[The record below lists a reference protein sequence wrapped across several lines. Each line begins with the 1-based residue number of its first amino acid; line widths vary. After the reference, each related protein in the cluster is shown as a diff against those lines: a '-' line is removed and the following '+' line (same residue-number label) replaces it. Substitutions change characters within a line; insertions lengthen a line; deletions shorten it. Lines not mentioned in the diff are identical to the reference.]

1 MTMTNPRPRWWI
13 RYSKECGR
21 KERRS
26 ATDQDRRD
34 LISDRRTRVTPTS
47 FEHLRDRSGSRSV
60 DHGRPPMPTPTMS
73 ATAMAAADPV
83 SISQKNGNTHA
94 ASKVAPGNY
103 RLRWVRSTSPS
114 SAFAAATAATSAFAD
129 RSRKTGASPTR
140 RPYEGHDRKE
150 QATAPRTAPP
160 VPGQKRPVRHRC
172 RFCQEGADAQ
182 NGAARHTHM
191 DEGAGPPALTSPCAL
206 GDCPPAA
213 RP

>member
-150 QATAPRTAPP
+150 QATAPQNGTSSTRPETPRPTSLPLLPGRRRCPEWGRTAHPY
-160 VPGQKRPVRHRC
+160 GRRC
-172 RFCQEGADAQ
+172 RS
-182 NGAARHTHM
+182 ARV
-191 DEGAGPPALTSPCAL
+191 DQPLRS
-206 GDCPPAA
+206 
-213 RP
+213 R